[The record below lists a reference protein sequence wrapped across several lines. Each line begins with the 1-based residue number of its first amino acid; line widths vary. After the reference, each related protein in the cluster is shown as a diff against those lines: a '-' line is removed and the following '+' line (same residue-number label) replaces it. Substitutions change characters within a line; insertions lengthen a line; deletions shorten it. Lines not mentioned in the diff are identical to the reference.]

1 MTLLPL
7 LLASGASVRSEQA
20 PAPSAD
26 LAAIFSPG
34 DVLQDRNG
42 DGFVDF
48 INARIVLGDR
58 PGAADVSAAADVA
71 ARFGFET
78 LAMDLPVL
86 SPADD
91 VRGATPF
98 IIGADGARRMGVALP
113 AAAMPAPGDG
123 MILTTTARGGPAVLV
138 LGGDAAGTMAAAE
151 LLAGRLPHVWDP
163 KGPTLAQV
171 IEDVKSVLDG
181 GGVGRERAHCS
192 SPFQTAVVTC
202 GGSLPVRTYTLR
214 SRPSTVPI

>member
-1 MTLLPL
+1 MRDLFSVESGFSRTISGFSRTLSGFSRTVCGFSRTCGSCIAVM
-7 LLASGASVRSEQA
+7 LLALLMAPGASLRSEQA

-98 IIGADGARRMGVALP
+98 IIGADAARRMGVALP
-113 AAAMPAPGDG
+113 AAAMPGPGDG
-123 MILTTTARGGPAVLV
+123 MI
-138 LGGDAAGTMAAAE
+138 
-151 LLAGRLPHVWDP
+151 
-163 KGPTLAQV
+163 
-171 IEDVKSVLDG
+171 
-181 GGVGRERAHCS
+181 
-192 SPFQTAVVTC
+192 
-202 GGSLPVRTYTLR
+202 
-214 SRPSTVPI
+214 